1 MAPGMLPP
9 DQLVVVVQVE
19 SVVPTH
25 VSLAAEAMPALAAK
39 ATTTTAQQLRLER
52 KNGFMVGVEVGVE
65 DETIYVTRILV

>member
-1 MAPGMLPP
+1 
-9 DQLVVVVQVE
+9 
-19 SVVPTH
+19 VPTH